1 MAQSPKGRAIIEIL
15 LDSNK
20 LNKQLRAVED
30 NFKRVGANIVKAGA
44 GFTAFGAALV
54 APLVAATKSFVDFG
68 DTVDKIAAR
77 TGASAEFI
85 SALGFAAEQ
94 SGADIQTLE
103 KAIIGQQRTLN
114 DMNQGLKTAIDSY
127 EALGLSAKDFEGLS
141 TEQSFTKIAQ
151 ALSEVKDPSLRAAT
165 ALEIFGKAGQKLIPL
180 LNGGESAIKAYSA
193 EASKAGLVISPEDA
207 KQAAI
212 LADALNKAKRS
223 FQGLQF
229 KIGASLAKQFTLI
242 IDKITEYIVKGQKFI
257 ENNKGLVKS
266 ALQLGAGLTAIGA
279 ALTAIG
285 LTFIVGGSAV
295 GAFGS
300 LISFVTSSILSLS
313 SAFIVLGG
321 AIGAGLISPL
331 GIAALALTNILLY
344 TTNLGDAISDL
355 ADGATKDLAG
365 AFTDAKS
372 NFDILKQAVL
382 AGDLKL
388 AFSVLA
394 TSIKTFFL
402 KAFNSIISAYDNWI
416 SLTVSGLNNI
426 SVSFQQTFLF
436 IKQLALSLA
445 LAWSKTS
452 DLLADA
458 FLGVLPTIQNLFI
471 QFTTRIRLLWMDVQA
486 LFKAGLKVSKGDL
499 SGAKDIFKEVLV
511 ERERV
516 KKSAEA
522 QINANLNL
530 RFDKAESNLTKTLK
544 GDIDG
549 IKKEIDRLEKGA
561 LDFSI
566 ALGDGVDEGKAEREA
581 QIRDLEQKLKFLG
594 LVAKQTANKQLQAT
608 DALTKG
614 AEVAGKAFKSIAPK
628 FGTLAEAGSAE
639 AIKLFSSNQ
648 NPMVK
653 EQQQANKKLD
663 QLILNTN
670 TLEVR

>member
-20 LNKQLRAVED
+20 LNKQLRAVQD

-68 DTVDKIAAR
+68 DTVEKIAAR
-77 TGASAEFI
+77 TGASSEFI

-103 KAIIGQQRTLN
+103 KAIVGQQRTLN

-180 LNGGESAIKAYSA
+180 LNGGEAAIKAYSA

-212 LADALNKAKRS
+212 LADAINRAKRS

-257 ENNKGLVKS
+257 ENNKGLVNS
-266 ALQLGAGLTAIGA
+266 ALQLGAGLVGIGAVLTALGLSTITVGIAIGS
-279 ALTAIG
+279 LTAI
-285 LTFIVGGSAV
+285 VSAV
-295 GAFGS
+295 
-300 LISFVTSSILSLS
+300 
-313 SAFIVLGG
+313 
-321 AIGAGLISPL
+321 
-331 GIAALALTNILLY
+331 
-344 TTNLGDAISDL
+344 
-355 ADGATKDLAG
+355 AG
-365 AFTDAKS
+365 AFSLATTAAVAFWTSFAAPLTGTIILVGVLVNQIVDLKTVFKQLGDTVSSDFASAIGVAKD
-372 NFDILKQAVL
+372 NFDLFKRAVA

-388 AFSVLA
+388 AFQILA
-394 TSIKTFFL
+394 TSAELFFRQSFSTISNLWDGLVGDFLLGINKITTGWKKFILNVDALFIGLEIAGSSAVDTLVNTFSEASSTLKVIFVGITSEIRMLWLGIKALFEAGLRVGKGDVRGAKEVFL
-402 KAFNSIISAYDNWI
+402 ELEKEKNAIKKNAEDAIDAELKLNFEGDSLKTKNLKNLLGANDQAYEDVLKESAAQEIKIISDLNDKTEAQETKIENLINELKDLGLAVGVAEKKLKQSGKDALEKNGDDKTGKAIKSII
-416 SLTVSGLNNI
+416 
-426 SVSFQQTFLF
+426 
-436 IKQLALSLA
+436 
-445 LAWSKTS
+445 
-452 DLLADA
+452 
-458 FLGVLPTIQNLFI
+458 P
-471 QFTTRIRLLWMDVQA
+471 QF
-486 LFKAGLKVSKGDL
+486 GS
-499 SGAKDIFKEVLV
+499 LV
-511 ERERV
+511 E
-516 KKSAEA
+516 
-522 QINANLNL
+522 
-530 RFDKAESNLTKTLK
+530 T
-544 GDIDG
+544 
-549 IKKEIDRLEKGA
+549 
-561 LDFSI
+561 
-566 ALGDGVDEGKAEREA
+566 
-581 QIRDLEQKLKFLG
+581 
-594 LVAKQTANKQLQAT
+594 
-608 DALTKG
+608 
-614 AEVAGKAFKSIAPK
+614 
-628 FGTLAEAGSAE
+628 GSA
-639 AIKLFSSNQ
+639 AALKLFSSNQ

-670 TLEVR
+670 GLEVR

>member
-180 LNGGESAIKAYSA
+180 LNGGEAAIKAYST

-229 KIGASLAKQFTLI
+229 KIGASLANQFTLI

-266 ALQLGAGLTAIGA
+266 ALQLGAGLVGIGAVLTALGLSTITVGLAIGS
-279 ALTAIG
+279 LTAI
-285 LTFIVGGSAV
+285 VSAV
-295 GAFGS
+295 
-300 LISFVTSSILSLS
+300 
-313 SAFIVLGG
+313 
-321 AIGAGLISPL
+321 
-331 GIAALALTNILLY
+331 
-344 TTNLGDAISDL
+344 
-355 ADGATKDLAG
+355 AG
-365 AFTDAKS
+365 AFSLATTAAVAFWTSFAAPLTGTIILVGVLVNQIVDLKTVFKQLGDTVSSDFASAIGVAKD
-372 NFDILKQAVL
+372 NFDLFKRAVA

-388 AFSVLA
+388 AFQILA
-394 TSIKTFFL
+394 TSAELFFRQS
-402 KAFNSIISAYDNWI
+402 FSSISNLWD
-416 SLTVSGLNNI
+416 GLVGDFLLGINYITTGWKKFILN
-426 SVSFQQTFLF
+426 VDALF
-436 IKQLALSLA
+436 IGLEIAGSSAVDTLVNTFSEAASTLNIIFVGI
-445 LAWSKTS
+445 TS
-452 DLLADA
+452 EIRMLW
-458 FLGVLPTIQNLFI
+458 LGIK
-471 QFTTRIRLLWMDVQA
+471 A
-486 LFKAGLKVSKGDL
+486 LFEAGLKVGKGDVR
-499 SGAKDIFKEVLV
+499 GAREVFLELEKQKD
-511 ERERV
+511 
-516 KKSAEA
+516 A
-522 QINANLNL
+522 
-530 RFDKAESNLTKTLK
+530 
-544 GDIDG
+544 
-549 IKKEIDRLEKGA
+549 IKKNAEDTIDAELKLNFEGDSLKTKNLKNLLGANDSAYEDVLKESADQEIKIISDLNDKTKAQDTKIENLINELKDLGLAVNVAEKK
-561 LDFSI
+561 LKQS
-566 ALGDGVDEGKAEREA
+566 GKDA
-581 QIRDLEQKLKFLG
+581 LEQSG
-594 LVAKQTANKQLQAT
+594 NNKSTVNAI
-608 DALTKG
+608 
-614 AEVAGKAFKSIAPK
+614 KSIAPQ
-628 FGTLAEAGSAE
+628 FGSLVETGSSA
-639 AIKLFSSNQ
+639 ALRLFSSNQ

-653 EQQQANKKLD
+653 EQQKTN
-663 QLILNTN
+663 N
-670 TLEVR
+670 TLDIIAENTSGFVTV